1 LQKWETSVT
10 LISLFCVIALHL
22 SAQTTVKGVVVDEHQ
37 QPLPFAQ
44 LTLKSSAD
52 SSFIKS
58 GSCDSIGRFA
68 LTCKKLPVIL
78 SGFNI

>member
-1 LQKWETSVT
+1 MKEKIT

-22 SAQTTVKGVVVDEHQ
+22 SAQTTVKGIIVDEHQ
-37 QPLPFAQ
+37 KPLPFAQ
-44 LTLKSSAD
+44 LTLKSSKD